1 MVPLSSQ
8 LFQKPLDPTV
18 VELHRCLAWLA
29 GQADT
34 MNKGRGL
41 DCNKAASIL
50 AAPGRHLAKFYRKGS
65 STYGSTQPTGDMDLF
80 CSGKLSDVLEGI
92 YVKIGRT
99 WNASGFHFPATNL
112 VTFHFHDGS
121 IDIHMGGIQTILSM
135 DPAEQARLKEILA
148 NERMAR
154 LHVVVRQYMEYQGV
168 LFIPNNRHKSR
179 FIKRCYQEIESRPAL
194 FRVLWLLSGR
204 HHALPTFFLAVIVHL
219 SLWYGER
226 VVAELLSELPGGE
239 APLSP
244 EDRAAVAF
252 DAALQCA
259 MALLARTWAL
269 WFGSN
274 PDDQEARYLA
284 DGVFGPFRPGGAW
297 AERFDAEVLPAFFEK
312 MRASSRFGP
321 FFVGIHTFEELFHS
335 TLSEFQR
342 DRFLRS
348 KFELPGLLASL
359 LGKDGMLRRGQAPA
373 VKGYALMGVPMSFA
387 VVAAS
392 ALCYS
397 ALPDLDVIRR
407 MLGYGTRARVACM
420 LQLLQLSSVSAT
432 ANDPTKRAWPVDPAL
447 LFGSDVVAMLSPVL
461 NPALKVGPSAAA
473 LATLQGVADFA
484 ISHMW
489 TMRIDL
495 PRDDS
500 AGETVPLATCVGT
513 SCVGGVP
520 VHYFNMSYVPLAQY
534 GWQAHHWN
542 LLSRFQGA
550 AVAQALFGQRW
561 NDEAEIRALCAQM
574 HLSLDEKKNRAA
586 DTAAASAAST
596 DGSNPD
602 EADENPK
609 PAAV

>member
-1 MVPLSSQ
+1 MMVPLSSQ
-8 LFQKPLDPTV
+8 LFHQSLDPTL
-18 VELHRCLAWLA
+18 VELHRFLVWLA
-29 GQADT
+29 HYADT
-34 MNKGRGL
+34 KNKDRGL
-41 DCNKAASIL
+41 DCSKAASIL

-121 IDIHMGGIQTILSM
+121 IDIHMGGIETILSM
-135 DPAEQARLKEILA
+135 DPAEQARLQEILA

-154 LHVVVRQYMEYQGV
+154 LHVVVRQYMAYQGV

-204 HHALPTFFLAVIVHL
+204 RHALPTFFLAVVVHI
-219 SLWYGER
+219 SLWYGEH
-226 VVAELLSELPGGE
+226 VVAELLSELRGGG

-244 EDRAAVAF
+244 EERAAVAF
-252 DAALQCA
+252 DASLQCA

-284 DGVFGPFRPGGAW
+284 GGVFGPFLRGGEW
-297 AERFDAEVLPAFFEK
+297 AERFDAEVLPAFFER
-312 MRASSRFGP
+312 MRMCSRFGP
-321 FFVGIHTFEELFHS
+321 FFAGIHTFEELFHS

-359 LGKDGMLRRGQAPA
+359 LGKDSMLRRGQAPA
-373 VKGYALMGVPMSFA
+373 VKGYVLMGVPMSFA

-397 ALPDLDVIRR
+397 ALPDMDTIRR
-407 MLGYGTRARVACM
+407 MLGFGTRARVMCM
-420 LQLLQLSSVSAT
+420 LQLLQLSSVSAM
-432 ANDPTKRAWPVDPAL
+432 ANDPTKRVWPVDPAL

-461 NPALKVGPSAAA
+461 NPSLKAGPSAGA
-473 LATLQGVADFA
+473 LATLQGVVDFSIA
-484 ISHMW
+484 HMW

-495 PRDDS
+495 PRDDT
-500 AGETVPLATCVGT
+500 AGETVPLATCVAT
-513 SCVGGVP
+513 SCVGAAP
-520 VHYFNMSYVPLAQY
+520 VHYFRMTYVPLAQY
-534 GWQAHHWN
+534 GWQTHHLN
-542 LLSRFQGA
+542 LVRRFQGA
-550 AVAQALFGQRW
+550 AVVEAVFGKGW
-561 NDEAEIRALCAQM
+561 NDADGVLALCAAM
-574 HLSLDEKKNRAA
+574 RTSLLDGA
-586 DTAAASAAST
+586 TAT
-596 DGSNPD
+596 TTTTMKEPEREDKNPD
-602 EADENPK
+602 P
-609 PAAV
+609 